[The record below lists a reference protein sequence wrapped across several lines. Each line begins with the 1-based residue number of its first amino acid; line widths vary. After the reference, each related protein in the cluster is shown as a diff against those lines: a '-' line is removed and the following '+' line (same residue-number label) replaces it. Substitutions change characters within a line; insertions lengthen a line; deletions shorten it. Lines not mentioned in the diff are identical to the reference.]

1 MFTKLT
7 IIPRHPDILKDLF
20 NQSSK
25 LHKNQSLLKVLE
37 LVADGG
43 LLFAEN

>member
-7 IIPRHPDILKDLF
+7 IMPRHPKILKDLF

-25 LHKNQSLLKVLE
+25 LHKNHSLLRVFKL
-37 LVADGG
+37 LANGG
-43 LLFAEN
+43 LLFSEN